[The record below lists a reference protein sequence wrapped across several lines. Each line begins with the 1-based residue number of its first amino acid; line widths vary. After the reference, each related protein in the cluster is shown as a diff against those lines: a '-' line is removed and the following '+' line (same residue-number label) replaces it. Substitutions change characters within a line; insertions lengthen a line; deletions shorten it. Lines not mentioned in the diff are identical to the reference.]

1 MNTADANKSSCK
13 KYNRIL
19 IKLSG
24 EALASSPDG
33 KTKGDSVLN
42 YSTLRVI
49 CEKIKEVHDMG
60 TDIAVVV
67 GGGNIWRGAQG
78 VDFDRV
84 RSDHMGMLATTIN
97 SLALQDT
104 LEHMGI
110 DTRVMTAVEMKQF
123 AEPYIRNMAMSHLN
137 KKRVIIFGCG
147 IGSPYFS
154 TDTTA
159 VLRAKE
165 INADIVLFAKNGTD
179 GIYDSDPNAEN
190 SHAKFLH
197 HPDYDY
203 ILSNKLGVID
213 GTAAAFGQ
221 KNKIKCCVFN
231 LNDPENI
238 VRIVKGEDIG
248 SIVEE

>member
-1 MNTADANKSSCK
+1 MNPTNTNNCSER
-13 KYNRIL
+13 KYNRVL

-24 EALASSPDG
+24 EALAAPMGS
-33 KTKGDSVLN
+33 KTKGDSILD
-42 YSTLRVI
+42 YSTLRII
-49 CEKIKEVHDMG
+49 CEKIKVVHEMG
-60 TDIAVVV
+60 TDVAVVV

-78 VDFDRV
+78 IDFDRV

-104 LEHMGI
+104 LEHMGL

-123 AEPYIRNMAMSHLN
+123 AEPYIRNMAISHLK

-154 TDTTA
+154 TDTAA

-179 GIYDSDPNAEN
+179 GIYDSDPNAKD

-197 HPDYDY
+197 HPDYNY
-203 ILSNKLGVID
+203 ILSNQLGVID

-238 VRIVKGEDIG
+238 IRIVRGEDVG
-248 SIVEE
+248 SIVEN

>member
-1 MNTADANKSSCK
+1 MDTAESV
-13 KYNRIL
+13 KYSRIL

-24 EALASSPDG
+24 EALAGDEAASG
-33 KTKGDSVLN
+33 KGQSVIN
-42 YSTLRVI
+42 YSILRTI
-49 CEKIKEVHDMG
+49 CEKIKTVHDLG
-60 TDIAVVV
+60 TDVAVVV

-97 SLALQDT
+97 SLAIQDC
-104 LEHMGI
+104 LEHMGL
-110 DTRVMTAVEMKQF
+110 DTRVMTAVEMAQF
-123 AEPYIRNMAMSHLN
+123 AEPYIRNKAMSHLG

-165 INADIVLFAKNGTD
+165 IDAQIVLFAKNGTD
-179 GIYDSDPNAEN
+179 GIYDADPNKEGSNA
-190 SHAKFLH
+190 HFLP
-197 HPDYDY
+197 HPDYNY
-203 ILSNKLGVID
+203 ILSNKLGVMD
-213 GTAAAFGQ
+213 GTAAAFAE

-238 VRIVKGEDIG
+238 VRVVKGEPIG
-248 SIVEE
+248 SVVEK